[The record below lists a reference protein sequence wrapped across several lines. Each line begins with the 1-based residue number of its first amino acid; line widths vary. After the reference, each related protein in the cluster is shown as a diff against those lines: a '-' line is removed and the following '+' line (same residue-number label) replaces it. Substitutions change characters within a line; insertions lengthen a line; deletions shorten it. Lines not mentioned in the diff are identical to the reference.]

1 MSSVIP
7 PIDQALIPANVRAE
21 GAKAEQ
27 LYDTALS
34 FEGVLDQQLTQ
45 SLTDTL
51 DPSSSDG
58 GDDSDDDSSDGS
70 SPDAATSLMM
80 QMLPQQL
87 SQALVSNGGLGLA
100 SQLYQALGGTTAPP
114 VETAPA
120 GAQPATPATA
130 SGSAAGGS
138 PS

>member
-1 MSSVIP
+1 MSSALP
-7 PIDQALIPANVRAE
+7 PIDQALIPADVRAE
-21 GAKAEQ
+21 GSKAVQ

-51 DPSSSDG
+51 DPSSSD
-58 GDDSDDDSSDGS
+58 SDGSDDGS

-100 SQLYQALGGTTAPP
+100 SQLYQALGGTTA
-114 VETAPA
+114 
-120 GAQPATPATA
+120 TPASGAGQTTA
-130 SGSAAGGS
+130 APGAAASSSTGGTRS
-138 PS
+138 